1 MIIGGLFPH
10 WRICLKWL
18 IHESKLSSP
27 SRTMSSREVPWLLL
41 RGEIQIHPIGRRDAQ
56 GDAARAPKL
65 MEEEENM
72 PLRTGHRWTNDED
85 DDLIMLLTLHEDKQ
99 EIADMLLRTVGAIN
113 ARTNLLYERGMIRII
128 DWRRQNRRIPGGV
141 V

>member
-1 MIIGGLFPH
+1 M
-10 WRICLKWL
+10 
-18 IHESKLSSP
+18 
-27 SRTMSSREVPWLLL
+27 
-41 RGEIQIHPIGRRDAQ
+41 
-56 GDAARAPKL
+56 

-72 PLRTGHRWTNDED
+72 PLRAGHRWTNDED

-99 EIADMLLRTVGAIN
+99 EIADMLLRTVGAVD